1 MKYLKKI
8 MAVALAA
15 GMVFSGSVVDGGA
28 SSFKGYNS
36 YDRASDDIDEW
47 YAYDGTYTYDG
58 KWTYS
63 KPLGIDY
70 SKDATEFLLWSP
82 TATDVKVNIYRTGS
96 DNDENAKKIGTF
108 VLEKMLVNGK
118 WNGIWTLKL
127 IGDWGKLYYD
137 YTITTTDVRTVTE
150 TGNYGDKS
158 RTYQAAD
165 PYGVAA
171 SEDGQRSYIIDPSTI
186 SPDGWSSDKHVYVDT
201 EKTNTVYKVSVKNF
215 STDPASGTKGSGKYR
230 AFTEK
235 GATVNSAGELVSGID
250 YLKELGVT
258 TVQLAPFADFA
269 STDKYGEY
277 DIQNFNVPESSYA
290 SDPTDSKT
298 VIKECKEMIQALH
311 NAGISVVMEMPY
323 THTVLPEDS
332 ALAKVVPGYYY
343 RVNVSGDYF
352 VSDESDYGNE
362 CATEREM
369 YRNYIVDSMA
379 YWAKEYHVDG
389 FSIDLI
395 NCVNTKMKR
404 NSSREYDWLS
414 EIKTG
419 LAKKDSNLVIWGDNY
434 KKADR
439 QNKTSLYDTI
449 INSTG
454 GTYGE
459 RNEKAVK
466 IYKQTAA
473 MKYATP
479 GTLYMDAGEE
489 MCNSVKDTSLSNSE
503 LVEWQDS
510 ADFADVV
517 SYYRGLMDI
526 RKAFSPLAKSQDIAS
541 KEAYVL
547 TNTTAGEWNSMAVLN
562 NETDA
567 GKEITIPNAE
577 ADSEWVIIANGESA
591 GVVSLGEI
599 SGSTVNVPAHTTM
612 ILVDKASF
620 TGAAV
625 SATRGKVVVQYLLKD
640 SNQPLREAI
649 TLQGTPGTGYEVPA
663 NIKIPSGYTLL
674 SKEGSEKGTYT
685 AGTQTVTYYY
695 STIDANTVVDG
706 IKNNGTY
713 CENAKFKVTSA
724 DYTEVT
730 VDGKKLTADEE
741 GYYTV
746 SAADGAQKIALSDND
761 GYSLYLTITVNKN
774 HATDSSDCT
783 KESTCS
789 VCNKTFPAQA
799 SHKFSDTWSKDDT
812 YHWKVCE
819 NEGCKATSTK
829 TKHSG
834 TDDGDCTTAVT
845 CKDCGQIITEA
856 KAEHAYGE
864 WQSNGD
870 GTHTR
875 KCTTPGCTKEETEK
889 CNGGEATCTAKA
901 VCTDCHKEYGDL
913 NPANHSGSVEW
924 VQTETTHQK
933 KYSCCGAEVSAAENH
948 TWENGHCSTC
958 GYGCNHTGGTA
969 TCTEKAICTICKL
982 SYGEVDADHHTGT
995 ENWTQ
1000 TATTH
1005 EKKYDCCGKV
1015 TVAKENHNWKDGVCE
1030 TCGYVCVHTGGE
1042 ATCTSGAICEN
1053 CGTEYTAKDPSK
1065 HSGKAVW
1072 VQTETDHRQVYD
1084 CCDAEVSA
1092 SEAHDWEDGAC
1103 KVCDYQC
1110 KHTGGSATCVK
1121 KAECVICGEQYGVY
1135 NMSVHE
1141 GLKFVEAKAATKTA
1155 EGNVEYWYCEDCG
1168 KYYIEQNG
1176 FVEVAKEQTV
1186 VAKLTDKKQDN
1197 NSDDKKTDD
1206 KKNPAPATGDTGN
1219 NKPTGSNGNDTKTT
1233 PTTDTKAA
1241 NKTET
1246 TKKKSPKTADDN
1258 RMLVWFIL
1266 FAVGG
1271 TAAGVTV
1278 YGQKRRTHR

>member
-15 GMVFSGSVVDGGA
+15 GMVFSGSVVDGRA
-28 SSFKGYNS
+28 SSYRVNNYFDEAANTT
-36 YDRASDDIDEW
+36 IDELFF
-47 YAYDGTYTYDG
+47 YDEDAYGKKLGVTYEKT
-58 KWTYS
+58 S
-63 KPLGIDY
+63 
-70 SKDATEFLLWSP
+70 TEFVVWAP
-82 TATDVKVNIYRTGS
+82 VATDVKVNIYTTGS
-96 DNDENAKKIGTF
+96 NEDENALKVGTY
-108 VLEKMLVNGK
+108 VLEKLLRNGTWTGAWEITLVGR
-118 WNGIWTLKL
+118 W
-127 IGDWGKLYYD
+127 DDYYYD
-137 YTITTTDVRTVTE
+137 YTITNAKDIRYVDVN
-150 TGNYGDKS
+150 GNVSGSTFNK
-158 RTYQAAD
+158 YQTAD

-171 SEDGQRSYIIDPSTI
+171 SEDGQRSYVIDPSTV
-186 SPDGWSSDKHVYVDT
+186 SPDGWSNDRHVYVDT
-201 EKTNTVYKVSVKNF
+201 AKANTVYKVSVKNF
-215 STDPASGTKGSGKYR
+215 STDPASGTTGGGKYS
-230 AFTEK
+230 AFTET

-269 STDKYGEY
+269 STDEYGEY

-290 SDPTDSKT
+290 SKKSDSKT

-311 NAGISVVMEMPY
+311 KAGISVVMEMPY
-323 THTVLPEDS
+323 THTVSPKDS
-332 ALAKVVPGYYY
+332 VLEKTVPGYFYRMVWRDSANGYTYY
-343 RVNVSGDYF
+343 TTTDY
-352 VSDESDYGNE
+352 DNE
-362 CATEREM
+362 CATERAM

-395 NCVNTKMKR
+395 SNVNTRRDR
-404 NSSREYDWLS
+404 NSTRENDWLS

-419 LAKKDSNLVIWGDNY
+419 LAKKDSNLVIWGDDY
-434 KKADR
+434 QKADR

-449 INSTG
+449 INNIG
-454 GTYGE
+454 GSDYGE

-489 MCNSVKDTSLSNSE
+489 MCNSVNGTSLKDSN

-510 ADFADVV
+510 AEFADVV

-526 RKAFSPLAKSQDIAS
+526 RKAFSPLARSQDIAS

-547 TNTTAGEWNSMAVLN
+547 TNTTKAAGEWNSMAVLN

-567 GKEITIPNAE
+567 AKQITIPNAD
-577 ADSEWVIIANGESA
+577 ADSEWVIIANGEST
-591 GVVSLGEI
+591 GVVSRGEI
-599 SGSTVNVPAHTTM
+599 SGATVNVPAYTTM

-620 TGAAV
+620 TGSAV
-625 SATRGKVVVQYLLKD
+625 STTRGKVVVQYLLKD
-640 SNQPLREAI
+640 SKQPLREAI
-649 TLQGTPGTGYEVPA
+649 TLQGTPGTGYKVPA

-674 SKEGSEKGTYT
+674 SKEGSEKGKYT

-724 DYTEVT
+724 AYTEVT
-730 VDGKKLTADEE
+730 VDGKKLTAGED

-746 SAADGAQKIALSDND
+746 SAADGVQKIALSDKD
-761 GYSLYLTITVNKN
+761 GYSIYLTITVNKN
-774 HATDSSDCT
+774 HTTDSSDCT

-789 VCNKTFPAQA
+789 VCHKTFPAQA
-799 SHKFSDTWSKDDT
+799 SHKFGDTWLKDDT

-856 KAEHAYGE
+856 KAEHTYGE

-875 KCTTPGCTKEETEK
+875 KCTAQGCTKEETK
-889 CNGGEATCTAKA
+889 NCTGGEATCTKKA
-901 VCTDCHKEYGDL
+901 VCTECQKEYGDL
-913 NPANHSGSVEW
+913 NPKKHSGSVEW
-924 VQTETTHQK
+924 VQTETTHQE
-933 KYSCCGAEVSAAENH
+933 KYNCCGAEVSAAENH
-948 TWENGHCSTC
+948 IWENGHCSTC

-969 TCTEKAICTICKL
+969 TCTEKAICIICKL
-982 SYGEVDADHHTGT
+982 PYGEVDADHHTGM
-995 ENWTQ
+995 ENWAQ

-1015 TVAKENHNWKDGVCE
+1015 TVAKENHKWKDGVCE
-1030 TCGYVCVHTGGE
+1030 TCGYVCVHSGGE

-1053 CGTEYTAKDPSK
+1053 CGKEYTAKDLSK
-1065 HSGKAVW
+1065 HSGKVVW
-1072 VQTETDHRQVYD
+1072 VQTESDHRQVYD
-1084 CCDAEVSA
+1084 CCDAQVSA

-1141 GLKFVEAKAATKTA
+1141 GLKFVEAKAATKTT

-1176 FVEVAKEQTV
+1176 FVEVTKEQTV
-1186 VAKLTDKKQDN
+1186 VAKLTDKKQDS
-1197 NSDDKKTDD
+1197 NSDDKK
-1206 KKNPAPATGDTGN
+1206 NPTPATGDTDN

-1241 NKTET
+1241 NKAET

-1278 YGQKRRTHR
+1278 YGQKRRTGR